1 MQVANRDLTGDSNFV
16 VSGGKLW
23 GGIKTFVNKCGLA
36 DRRDCVNSVEE
47 EKKWLVVVGLGEER
61 ELVKLLCD
69 GLVTSQRVSPPL
81 KRCLA
86 KEVDSLARDKMG
98 LKREKDDG
106 EHKFSTP
113 TGQQKMTSFFK
124 R

>member
-1 MQVANRDLTGDSNFV
+1 LQVANRDLTGDSNFV

-69 GLVTSQRVSPPL
+69 GLVTSQ
-81 KRCLA
+81 
-86 KEVDSLARDKMG
+86 MG

-113 TGQQKMTSFFK
+113 MGQQKMTSFFK